1 MRSPDEVRWVSG
13 IDRDGKLN
21 SVNIMPEASPALNPA
36 FDVTPAHL
44 VTGIITERGVFAPS
58 QLAAG
63 YRESA

>member
-1 MRSPDEVRWVSG
+1 
-13 IDRDGKLN
+13 
-21 SVNIMPEASPALNPA
+21 VNIMPEASPALNPA

-44 VTGIITERGVFAPS
+44 VTGVITERGVFAPS